1 MTKKEFCN
9 CPSIAYYSGFGGFEI
24 KHIMYSFHDVVYA
37 VSGAWTAH
45 KSYHRLK
52 IRYTAKGSPYV
63 ILHGCRIPL
72 DECIR
77 MN

>member
-24 KHIMYSFHDVVYA
+24 KGIEYGINDVLYA
-37 VSGAWTAH
+37 VSGAWTAL

-52 IRYTAKGSPYV
+52 IRYSSSGSPYV
-63 ILHGCRIPL
+63 VLRGIRIHL